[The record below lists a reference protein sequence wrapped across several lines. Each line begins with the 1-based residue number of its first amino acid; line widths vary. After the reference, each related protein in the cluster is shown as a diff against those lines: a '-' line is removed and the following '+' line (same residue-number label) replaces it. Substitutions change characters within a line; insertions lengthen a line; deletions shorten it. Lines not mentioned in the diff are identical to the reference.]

1 MNDPDITRHAISSEE
16 VRNRISCIFPD
27 SVIVDNQLRFIS
39 VSQNIL
45 NVWGYSLS
53 DIFKKPICI
62 LSHEGDLSTT
72 FQEKLKAGYFEE
84 TRINIKTKNGRVI
97 SYGIS
102 GFYLGLI
109 ADMNDMIIL
118 KFRNLD
124 EINLIHKM
132 LEAKTLELDTFVYL
146 SSHALRG
153 PLATI
158 KGLVNLARHTTDAE
172 EMSFLMQQIDTFSD
186 RLDDKLHKLIFF
198 AESDKGHEH
207 SQDPITLHDICQ
219 NLANTVNE
227 GTVDHL
233 VCFHCEVQDKTSSLE
248 NGELTLA
255 LLRNLVQFFAGQP
268 KQKENSLKFDAIKN
282 QHATEIIFRGT
293 GFVIPSSL
301 PVNLTTI
308 NAGYS
313 EILNHPELIN
323 CYAAKKIV
331 LKLHGEIQFILNP
344 MDEFVILI
352 TIPS

>member
-1 MNDPDITRHAISSEE
+1 MKDPDITRHVISSEA
-16 VRNRISCIFPD
+16 VRDQISSLFPD
-27 SVIVDNQLRFIS
+27 SVIVDNKFQFIS

-45 NVWGYSLS
+45 NVLGYTLGE
-53 DIFKKPICI
+53 IYKKSICL
-62 LSHEGDLSTT
+62 LSHEVDLSATI
-72 FQEKLKAGYFEE
+72 ERKLRAGYFEE
-84 TRINIKTKNGRVI
+84 CRINVRTKNGRVI

-109 ADMNDMIIL
+109 ADINDMIIL
-118 KFRNLD
+118 KFKNLD
-124 EINLIHKM
+124 EINLVHKM

-158 KGLVNLARHTTDAE
+158 KGLVNLARHTSSKE
-172 EMSFLMQQIDTFSD
+172 EMSFLIQQIDTFSD
-186 RLDDKLHKLIFF
+186 KLDDKLHKLIFF

-207 SQDPITLHDICQ
+207 SEDPITLQEICH
-219 NLANTVNE
+219 NLAAAMNE
-227 GTVDHL
+227 GTVDHP
-233 VCFHCEVQDKTSSLE
+233 VFFCCEVLDKSISLD

-268 KQKENSLKFDAIKN
+268 KSKENILKFDALKSDK
-282 QHATEIIFRGT
+282 ATEIIFRGT

-301 PVNLTTI
+301 PERLTTI

-313 EILNHPELIN
+313 EILSHPELIN

-331 LKLHGEIQFILNP
+331 LKLRGGIQFVLNP
-344 MDEFVILI
+344 MDEFVVLI
-352 TIPS
+352 TLPN